1 MVYHSSLWCVIPD
14 SKGSQNRL
22 QTLRGRGFDV
32 YMRLYIPFYAD
43 FMAPKKEE
51 STGGRW
57 LLTQHKQML
66 KHVTNAVKLRL
77 FYN

>member
-1 MVYHSSLWCVIPD
+1 VIPD

-32 YMRLYIPFYAD
+32 YMRLYNIPFYAD

-57 LLTQHKQML
+57 L
-66 KHVTNAVKLRL
+66 
-77 FYN
+77 